1 MKTILILITGL
12 LCGTCYLIAES
23 PEQFFIQGNEAYQ
36 QDNYTASIDQ
46 YTQAL
51 QEQASV
57 ALLYNLGNAYF
68 KNNQPGYAVLSYSQ
82 ALFLDPMD
90 ADARANLAF
99 VREAEGLK
107 APPVSQLREY
117 SQKLNINTWA
127 WLLTASFWIMVFLF
141 VFQNLFSW
149 QGMVSYSLITLFAL
163 CICLS
168 FVGLWGY
175 HLDRNLGVVLGKE
188 SPLKV
193 APTDKSPVITYLF
206 PGTIAVALKSAE
218 DFLLVKTAEGREGW
232 IDKDG
237 FAKIY
242 DPS

>member
-36 QDNYTASIDQ
+36 QDDYTASIDQ

-141 VFQNLFSW
+141 VFQNLFFLF
-149 QGMVSYSLITLFAL
+149 VFYILCVFLVFLLRLILQLIAL
-163 CICLS
+163 PTRAS
-168 FVGLWGY
+168 FLAFHALLLALWGVG
-175 HLDRNLGVVLGKE
+175 HCL
-188 SPLKV
+188 LKHQ
-193 APTDKSPVITYLF
+193 
-206 PGTIAVALKSAE
+206 
-218 DFLLVKTAEGREGW
+218 
-232 IDKDG
+232 
-237 FAKIY
+237 
-242 DPS
+242 